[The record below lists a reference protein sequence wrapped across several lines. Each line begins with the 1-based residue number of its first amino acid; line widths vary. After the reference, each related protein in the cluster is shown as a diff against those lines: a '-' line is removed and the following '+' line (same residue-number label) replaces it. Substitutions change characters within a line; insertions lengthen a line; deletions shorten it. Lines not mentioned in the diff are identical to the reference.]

1 MSFKLTV
8 DGVTH
13 TIDIVRRRP
22 HLVIRIDGREHE
34 ISATGSFD
42 EGRQTI
48 EIAGAPVHFTR
59 AHSGDQLLVRL
70 GGRTF
75 ETAIVD
81 PRAEAAGAGGGLD
94 VVKAPMPGA
103 VVSLHKQPGDE
114 VQRGETVVTIES
126 MKLQTA
132 LAAPR
137 DGRIAE
143 LLRQEG
149 QTFEKDDVLVRLEPA
164 ADGA

>member
-13 TIDIVRRRP
+13 NVEIVRRRP
-22 HLVIRIDGREHE
+22 HLVVRIDGREHE
-34 ISATGSFD
+34 ISSTGTFGD
-42 EGRQTI
+42 GRQAI
-48 EIAGAPVHFTR
+48 EIAGSPVHFTR
-59 AHSGDQLLVRL
+59 AHSSDHLLVRI

-81 PRAEAAGAGGGLD
+81 PRAGASGAGGSLD

-103 VVSLHKQPGDE
+103 IVSLHKREGDE
-114 VQRGETVVTIES
+114 VKRGDTVVTIES

-149 QTFEKDDVLVRLEPA
+149 QTFEKDEVLVRLEPA
-164 ADGA
+164 KEA